1 MLSIT
6 GIRRTSTLTAWHFSS
21 THPVPP
27 DAKGVKVSHGNLLH
41 NQRMIQEAFDHTEQ
55 ACIVGRLPPYH
66 KLEGLTAQ
74 SLSGQAPSN
83 SSAEASP
90 SVASADTSFI
100 PVTVWLRRLF
110 WSRVES
116 PPLRP

>member
-74 SLSGQAPSN
+74 SLSGQAPSTVQ
-83 SSAEASP
+83 P
-90 SVASADTSFI
+90 KLRR
-100 PVTVWLRRLF
+100 VWLPPT
-110 WSRVES
+110 RVLS
-116 PPLRP
+116 LLRFG